1 MFKRRYAEYM
11 KAVISR
17 RRERGGP
24 FLHLQPHPSRT
35 EPSHVRPVEMQPP
48 TDLEDASE
56 LRHVVPLLRRL
67 AGPAAALQ
75 QQQQRRQQLT
85 DFQAALTQRRPAAAA
100 AAAAGRG
107 PRLASVPTPGFGP
120 GAGPGAGDGA
130 GSRQG
135 DALWARRPGSWDSA
149 QLARLGLTGTRGSWS
164 EAAPAS
170 RASPVTHG
178 SRCVVDA

>member
-1 MFKRRYAEYM
+1 M

-24 FLHLQPHPSRT
+24 FMHLQPHPSRT
-35 EPSHVRPVEMQPP
+35 GPSHVRPVEMQPP

-56 LRHVVPLLRRL
+56 LKRVVPLLRRL

-85 DFQAALTQRRPAAAA
+85 DFQAALTQRRPVAAA

-107 PRLASVPTPGFGP
+107 PRLVSVPTPGLGAGA
-120 GAGPGAGDGA
+120 GAGPGAE
-130 GSRQG
+130 SRQG

-170 RASPVTHG
+170 RASPATH
-178 SRCVVDA
+178 SDRCVVEVRCAARAHSRS